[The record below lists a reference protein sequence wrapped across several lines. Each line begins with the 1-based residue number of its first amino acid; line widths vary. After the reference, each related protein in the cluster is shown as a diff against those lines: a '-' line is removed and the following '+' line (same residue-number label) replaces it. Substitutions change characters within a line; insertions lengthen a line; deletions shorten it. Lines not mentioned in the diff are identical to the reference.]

1 MGTPEK
7 EVVEMEL
14 EEREEKKDESTEKD
28 KKEKKVKEK
37 KVKVPKVKREPGP
50 SCIDTLSSGLD
61 LGARDTRGINV
72 EIDLDFDD
80 VIAEPKAAHGFDPV
94 WRLSFILFSQTKLW
108 TYRILAAL
116 LAAPLSILWG
126 LLSASS
132 PSCTSGSSAPSCG
145 SSRPCSPS
153 SAGSGLFYSTP
164 PLRPSVTLSGES
176 SRRLPGL
183 FNPPEQIVFGL
194 LILSRQSGA
203 ENEIQR
209 RSHVKTLRLMCECSP
224 PLNVDHSGNSTNAE
238 IANVSQ
244 DQTLK

>member
-1 MGTPEK
+1 MGVTGGLAAERDNRMTDSKSGSKDNLNESNMPLLEGEEKAEETPEK

-14 EEREEKKDESTEKD
+14 EEKEEKKDESTEKD

-37 KVKVPKVKREPGP
+37 KVKVPKVKKEPGP

-61 LGARDTRGINV
+61 LGARDTQGINV

-126 LLSASS
+126 LLFSLLSV
-132 PSCTSGSSAPSCG
+132 
-145 SSRPCSPS
+145 
-153 SAGSGLFYSTP
+153 LYVWL
-164 PLRPSVTLSGES
+164 LRPVMRIVETVLAIFRRFWVVLLNATLAPVCDAVGGIFKAA
-176 SRRLPGL
+176 PGL
-183 FNPPEQIVFGL
+183 FNP
-194 LILSRQSGA
+194 
-203 ENEIQR
+203 
-209 RSHVKTLRLMCECSP
+209 
-224 PLNVDHSGNSTNAE
+224 
-238 IANVSQ
+238 
-244 DQTLK
+244 

>member
-1 MGTPEK
+1 MGVTGGLAAERDNRMTDSKSGSKDNLNESNMPLLEGEEKAEETPEK

-14 EEREEKKDESTEKD
+14 EEKEEKKDESTEKD

-37 KVKVPKVKREPGP
+37 KVKVPKVKKEPGP

-61 LGARDTRGINV
+61 LGARDTQGINV

-126 LLSASS
+126 LLFSLLSVLYVWLIRPVMRIVETVLAIFRRFWVVLLNATLAPVCDAVGGIFKAAPRLVQSA
-132 PSCTSGSSAPSCG
+132 
-145 SSRPCSPS
+145 
-153 SAGSGLFYSTP
+153 
-164 PLRPSVTLSGES
+164 
-176 SRRLPGL
+176 
-183 FNPPEQIVFGL
+183 
-194 LILSRQSGA
+194 
-203 ENEIQR
+203 
-209 RSHVKTLRLMCECSP
+209 
-224 PLNVDHSGNSTNAE
+224 
-238 IANVSQ
+238 
-244 DQTLK
+244 

>member
-1 MGTPEK
+1 MGVTGGPAAEIDNRMTDSKSGSKDNLNESNMPLLEGEEKAEETPEK

-14 EEREEKKDESTEKD
+14 EEKKDESTEKD

-37 KVKVPKVKREPGP
+37 KVKVPKVKKEPGP

-61 LGARDTRGINV
+61 LGARDTQGINV

-126 LLSASS
+126 LLFSLLSVFYVWIIRPVMRIVETLLAIFRRFWVVLLNATLAPVCDAVGGIFKAAPRLVQSA
-132 PSCTSGSSAPSCG
+132 
-145 SSRPCSPS
+145 
-153 SAGSGLFYSTP
+153 
-164 PLRPSVTLSGES
+164 
-176 SRRLPGL
+176 
-183 FNPPEQIVFGL
+183 
-194 LILSRQSGA
+194 
-203 ENEIQR
+203 
-209 RSHVKTLRLMCECSP
+209 
-224 PLNVDHSGNSTNAE
+224 
-238 IANVSQ
+238 
-244 DQTLK
+244 

>member
-1 MGTPEK
+1 MGVTGGLADERDNRMTDSKSGSKDNLNESNMPLLEGEEKAEETPEK

-14 EEREEKKDESTEKD
+14 EEKDEKKDESTEKKE

-37 KVKVPKVKREPGP
+37 KVKVPKVKKEPGP

-61 LGARDTRGINV
+61 LGARDTQGINV

-126 LLSASS
+126 LLFSLLSV
-132 PSCTSGSSAPSCG
+132 
-145 SSRPCSPS
+145 
-153 SAGSGLFYSTP
+153 LYVWL
-164 PLRPSVTLSGES
+164 LRPVMRIVETLLAIF
-176 SRRLPGL
+176 RR
-183 FNPPEQIVFGL
+183 FWVVL
-194 LILSRQSGA
+194 LNATLAPVCDAVGGIFKAAPRLVQSA
-203 ENEIQR
+203 
-209 RSHVKTLRLMCECSP
+209 
-224 PLNVDHSGNSTNAE
+224 
-238 IANVSQ
+238 
-244 DQTLK
+244 